1 MNRVILK
8 EIALTNFKGIAS
20 AKIIFDE
27 KQTKLFGENG
37 SGKTTIQNAFKWV
50 LLQNVADVLPM
61 LNNKEI
67 PNLVTS
73 VEATLE
79 INGFEYKLSRTSK
92 GKYQLSQDTGKMN
105 KITNENSYKIDDI
118 ELKEKDYKAKLSDLL
133 GSGAFE
139 NLQILTDKDFF
150 NTDTTNFKWTDRRK
164 FLFDMCGVKDAVQ
177 DIISKDKYN
186 NIKEY
191 IIKGYATSD
200 IKSMLAKEKK
210 GYKSTQDKNNILIEQ
225 KTKEITELSTID
237 FEEIEKELKTAKSK
251 LNKILSSSKKENQA
265 EQINEL
271 QNQLIKLNK
280 EKAQLEM
287 KDINEQN
294 ALRTFMN
301 TTYNE
306 CQNLKLQYQVEE
318 DKLHDLLNNQTD
330 TEIKTEC
337 PYCGTPYTEE
347 YIKELQEKAQSKIE
361 ESDRQVEKQTGIV
374 RDIQEKYNSKKVQFE
389 QTKEKLDNFKPS
401 AEIKEVQDRIL
412 STQEALQSAKA
423 TELTNLS
430 NEQKTA
436 LETQI
441 SGLERELAK
450 STFIEKAK
458 LDIHTWKNQNKEVAD
473 KIIAVEKKERT
484 LADYVKE
491 QTDTIVETINSRF
504 SNGISWALYKETYKN
519 GEGGIEEDCICL
531 YHKKRYSALSAGEKN
546 VANLEVIKVLQDYY
560 GVKLPIMCDN
570 QETVTIPYNTDS
582 QIIEF
587 YAQKGK
593 KLDNVVKI
601 EEIHNQFSSEWQ
613 NKKQ

>member
-1 MNRVILK
+1 
-8 EIALTNFKGIAS
+8 
-20 AKIIFDE
+20 
-27 KQTKLFGENG
+27 
-37 SGKTTIQNAFKWV
+37 
-50 LLQNVADVLPM
+50 
-61 LNNKEI
+61 
-67 PNLVTS
+67 
-73 VEATLE
+73 
-79 INGFEYKLSRTSK
+79 
-92 GKYQLSQDTGKMN
+92 
-105 KITNENSYKIDDI
+105 
-118 ELKEKDYKAKLSDLL
+118 
-133 GSGAFE
+133 
-139 NLQILTDKDFF
+139 
-150 NTDTTNFKWTDRRK
+150 
-164 FLFDMCGVKDAVQ
+164 
-177 DIISKDKYN
+177 
-186 NIKEY
+186 
-191 IIKGYATSD
+191 
-200 IKSMLAKEKK
+200 
-210 GYKSTQDKNNILIEQ
+210 
-225 KTKEITELSTID
+225 
-237 FEEIEKELKTAKSK
+237 
-251 LNKILSSSKKENQA
+251 
-265 EQINEL
+265 
-271 QNQLIKLNK
+271 
-280 EKAQLEM
+280 M

-337 PYCGTPYTEE
+337 PYCGAPYTEE

-374 RDIQEKYNSKKVQFE
+374 RDIQEKYNSKKAQFE

-473 KIIAVEKKERT
+473 KIIAVEKKERS

-519 GEGGIEEDCICL
+519 GEGGIEEDCICM
-531 YHKKRYSALSAGEKN
+531 YNRKRHSSLSMGEKN
-546 VANLEVIKVLQDYY
+546 KANLEVIKVLQDYY
-560 GVKLPIMCDN
+560 GVRLPLFADN
-570 QETVTIPYNTDS
+570 SETTTINYDVDT
-582 QIIEF
+582 QIIEL

-593 KLDNVVKI
+593 KLDDVV
-601 EEIHNQFSSEWQ
+601 N
-613 NKKQ
+613 

>member
-73 VEATLE
+73 VEAILE

-92 GKYQLSQDTGKMN
+92 GKYQLSQETGKMN

-118 ELKEKDYKAKLSDLL
+118 ELKEKDYKAKLADLL

-186 NIKEY
+186 DIKEY

-374 RDIQEKYNSKKVQFE
+374 RDIQEKYNSKKAQFE

-430 NEQKTA
+430 NEQRTA

-441 SGLERELAK
+441 SSLERELAK

-473 KIIAVEKKERT
+473 KIIAVEKKERN

-519 GEGGIEEDCICL
+519 GEGGIEEDCICM
-531 YHKKRYSALSAGEKN
+531 YSGKRYSSLSMGEKN
-546 VANLEVIKVLQDYY
+546 KANLEVIKVLQDYY

-587 YAQKGK
+587 YAQKGAR
-593 KLDNVVKI
+593 LENVVKI
-601 EEIHNQFSSEWQ
+601 EEIHN
-613 NKKQ
+613 

>member
-73 VEATLE
+73 VEAILE

-92 GKYQLSQDTGKMN
+92 GKYQLSQETGKMN

-118 ELKEKDYKAKLSDLL
+118 ELKEKDYKAKLADLL

-186 NIKEY
+186 DIKEY

-361 ESDRQVEKQTGIV
+361 ESDRQAEKQTGIV
-374 RDIQEKYNSKKVQFE
+374 RDIQEKYNSKKAQFE

-450 STFIEKAK
+450 STFIEKAR

-473 KIIAVEKKERT
+473 KIIAVEKKERS

-560 GVKLPIMCDN
+560 GVRLPIMCDN

-587 YAQKGK
+587 YAQKGAR
-593 KLDNVVKI
+593 LENVLKI
-601 EEIHNQFSSEWQ
+601 EEVYKN
-613 NKKQ
+613 N

>member
-20 AKIIFDE
+20 AKITFDE

-73 VEATLE
+73 VEAILE

-92 GKYQLSQDTGKMN
+92 GKYQLSQETGKMN

-118 ELKEKDYKAKLSDLL
+118 ELKEKDYKAKLADLL

-186 NIKEY
+186 DIKEY

-430 NEQKTA
+430 NEQRTA

-473 KIIAVEKKERT
+473 KIIAVEKKERS

-519 GEGGIEEDCICL
+519 GEGGIEEDCICM
-531 YHKKRYSALSAGEKN
+531 YNKKRHSSLSMGEKN
-546 VANLEVIKVLQDYY
+546 KANLEVIKVLQDYY
-560 GVKLPIMCDN
+560 GVKLPLFADN
-570 QETVTIPYNTDS
+570 SETTTINYDVDT
-582 QIIEF
+582 QIIEL

-613 NKKQ
+613 NKK

>member
-73 VEATLE
+73 VEAILE

-92 GKYQLSQDTGKMN
+92 GKYQLSQETGKMN

-118 ELKEKDYKAKLSDLL
+118 ELKEKDYKAKLADLL

-186 NIKEY
+186 DIKEY

-318 DKLHDLLNNQTD
+318 DKLHDLLSNQTD

-374 RDIQEKYNSKKVQFE
+374 RDIQEKYNSKKAQFE

-458 LDIHTWKNQNKEVAD
+458 LDIHAWKNQNKEVAD
-473 KIIAVEKKERT
+473 KIIAVERKERN

-519 GEGGIEEDCICL
+519 GEGGIEEDCICM
-531 YHKKRYSALSAGEKN
+531 YNGKRYSSLSMGEKN
-546 VANLEVIKVLQDYY
+546 KANLEVIKVLQDYY
-560 GVKLPIMCDN
+560 GVKLPLFADN
-570 QETVTIPYNTDS
+570 SETTTINYDVDT
-582 QIIEF
+582 QIIEL

-593 KLDNVVKI
+593 KLDDVVKI
-601 EEIHNQFSSEWQ
+601 EEIYKGE
-613 NKKQ
+613 

>member
-92 GKYQLSQDTGKMN
+92 GKYQLSQETGKMN

-118 ELKEKDYKAKLSDLL
+118 ELKEKDYKAKLADLL

-186 NIKEY
+186 DIKEY

-337 PYCGTPYTEE
+337 PYCGAPYTEE

-430 NEQKTA
+430 NEQRTA

-441 SGLERELAK
+441 SSLERELAK

-519 GEGGIEEDCICL
+519 GEGGIEEDCICM
-531 YHKKRYSALSAGEKN
+531 YSGKRHSSLSMGEKN
-546 VANLEVIKVLQDYY
+546 KANLEVIKVLQDYY
-560 GVKLPIMCDN
+560 GVRLPIMCDN

-587 YAQKGK
+587 YAQKGAR
-593 KLDNVVKI
+593 LENVVKI
-601 EEIHNQFSSEWQ
+601 EEIHN
-613 NKKQ
+613 

>member
-73 VEATLE
+73 VEAILE

-92 GKYQLSQDTGKMN
+92 GKYQLNQETGKMN
-105 KITNENSYKIDDI
+105 KVTNENSYKIDDI
-118 ELKEKDYKAKLSDLL
+118 ELKEKDYKAKLADLL

-186 NIKEY
+186 DIKEY

-430 NEQKTA
+430 NEQRTA

-473 KIIAVEKKERT
+473 KIIAVEKKERN

-519 GEGGIEEDCICL
+519 GEGGIEEDCICM
-531 YHKKRYSALSAGEKN
+531 YNGKRYSSLSMGEKN
-546 VANLEVIKVLQDYY
+546 KANLEVIKVLQDYY
-560 GVKLPIMCDN
+560 GVRLPIMCDN

-601 EEIHNQFSSEWQ
+601 EEIHN
-613 NKKQ
+613 

>member
-73 VEATLE
+73 VEAILE

-92 GKYQLSQDTGKMN
+92 GKYQLNQETGKMN
-105 KITNENSYKIDDI
+105 KVTNENSYKIDDI
-118 ELKEKDYKAKLSDLL
+118 ELKEKDYKAKLADLL

-164 FLFDMCGVKDAVQ
+164 FLFDMCEVKDAVQ

-186 NIKEY
+186 DIKEY

-374 RDIQEKYNSKKVQFE
+374 RDIQEKYNSKKAQFE

-473 KIIAVEKKERT
+473 KIIAVERKERN

-519 GEGGIEEDCICL
+519 GEGGIEEDCICM
-531 YHKKRYSALSAGEKN
+531 YNRKRHSSLSMGEKN
-546 VANLEVIKVLQDYY
+546 KANLEVIKVLQDYY
-560 GVKLPIMCDN
+560 GVRLPLFADN
-570 QETVTIPYNTDS
+570 SETTTINYDVDT
-582 QIIEF
+582 QIIEL

-593 KLDNVVKI
+593 KLDDVVKI
-601 EEIHNQFSSEWQ
+601 EEIYKGE
-613 NKKQ
+613 

>member
-92 GKYQLSQDTGKMN
+92 GKYQLSQETGKMN

-118 ELKEKDYKAKLSDLL
+118 ELKEKDYKAKLADLL

-186 NIKEY
+186 DIKEY

-337 PYCGTPYTEE
+337 PYCGAPYTEE

-374 RDIQEKYNSKKVQFE
+374 RDIQEKYNSKKAQFE

-473 KIIAVEKKERT
+473 KIIAVEKKERS

-519 GEGGIEEDCICL
+519 GEGGIEEDCICM
-531 YHKKRYSALSAGEKN
+531 YNGKRYSSLSMGEKN
-546 VANLEVIKVLQDYY
+546 KANLEVIKVLQDYY
-560 GVKLPIMCDN
+560 GVRLPLFADN
-570 QETVTIPYNTDS
+570 SETTTINYDVDT
-582 QIIEF
+582 QIIEL

-593 KLDNVVKI
+593 KLDDVVKI
-601 EEIHNQFSSEWQ
+601 EEIYKGE
-613 NKKQ
+613 

>member
-73 VEATLE
+73 VEAILE

-92 GKYQLSQDTGKMN
+92 GKYQLSQETGKMN

-118 ELKEKDYKAKLSDLL
+118 EIKEKDYKAKLADLL

-186 NIKEY
+186 DIKEY

-473 KIIAVEKKERT
+473 KIIAVERKERN

-519 GEGGIEEDCICL
+519 GEGGIEEDCICM
-531 YHKKRYSALSAGEKN
+531 YNKKRYSSLSMGEKN
-546 VANLEVIKVLQDYY
+546 KANLEVIKVLQDYY

-613 NKKQ
+613 NKK

>member
-73 VEATLE
+73 VEAILE

-92 GKYQLSQDTGKMN
+92 GKYQLSQETGKMN

-118 ELKEKDYKAKLSDLL
+118 ELKEKDYKAKLADLL

-186 NIKEY
+186 DIKEY

-337 PYCGTPYTEE
+337 PYCGAPYTEE

-361 ESDRQVEKQTGIV
+361 ESDRQVEEQTGIV
-374 RDIQEKYNSKKVQFE
+374 RDIQEKYNSKKAQFE

-531 YHKKRYSALSAGEKN
+531 YYKKRYSALSAGEKN

-560 GVKLPIMCDN
+560 GVRLPLFADN
-570 QETVTIPYNTDS
+570 SEATTINYDVDT
-582 QIIEF
+582 QIIEL

-593 KLDNVVKI
+593 KLDDVVKI
-601 EEIHNQFSSEWQ
+601 EEIY
-613 NKKQ
+613 

>member
-73 VEATLE
+73 VEAILE

-92 GKYQLSQDTGKMN
+92 GKYQLGQETGKMN

-118 ELKEKDYKAKLSDLL
+118 ELKEKDYKAKLADLL

-177 DIISKDKYN
+177 DIIGKDKYN
-186 NIKEY
+186 DIKEY

-337 PYCGTPYTEE
+337 PYCGAPYTEE

-374 RDIQEKYNSKKVQFE
+374 RDIQEKYNSKKAQFE

-473 KIIAVEKKERT
+473 KIIAVEKKERS

-519 GEGGIEEDCICL
+519 GEGGIEEDCICM
-531 YHKKRYSALSAGEKN
+531 YNKKRHSSLSMGEKN
-546 VANLEVIKVLQDYY
+546 KANLEVIKVLQDYY

-601 EEIHNQFSSEWQ
+601 EEIHN
-613 NKKQ
+613 

>member
-73 VEATLE
+73 VEAILE

-92 GKYQLSQDTGKMN
+92 GKYQLSQETGKMN

-118 ELKEKDYKAKLSDLL
+118 ELKEKDYKAKLADLL

-186 NIKEY
+186 DIKEY

-430 NEQKTA
+430 NEQRTA

-519 GEGGIEEDCICL
+519 GEGGIEEDCICM
-531 YHKKRYSALSAGEKN
+531 YNKKRYSSLSMGEKN
-546 VANLEVIKVLQDYY
+546 KANLEVIKVLQDYY

-613 NKKQ
+613 NKK

>member
-73 VEATLE
+73 VEAILE

-92 GKYQLSQDTGKMN
+92 GKYQLSQETGKMN

-118 ELKEKDYKAKLSDLL
+118 ELKEKDYKAKLADLL

-186 NIKEY
+186 DIKEY

-347 YIKELQEKAQSKIE
+347 YIKELREKAQSKIE

-374 RDIQEKYNSKKVQFE
+374 REIQERYNSKKAQFE
-389 QTKEKLDNFKPS
+389 QTKEELDNFKPS

-473 KIIAVEKKERT
+473 KIIAVEKKERS

-519 GEGGIEEDCICL
+519 GEGGIEEDCICM
-531 YHKKRYSALSAGEKN
+531 YNKKRYSSLSMGEKN
-546 VANLEVIKVLQDYY
+546 KANLEVIKVLQDYY
-560 GVKLPIMCDN
+560 GVRLPLFADN
-570 QETVTIPYNTDS
+570 SETTTINYDVDT
-582 QIIEF
+582 QIIEL

-601 EEIHNQFSSEWQ
+601 EEIHN
-613 NKKQ
+613 